1 MPSGSRGETVLHAGV
16 DYLTCTGLT
25 KKSSMKLAT
34 RAHSLMLKEQRRGN
48 TVSKWGMA
56 GFNGMQVGQ
65 IQTGEKNDEV
75 LVRLSGELAAS
86 EWRYFVEHCDN
97 VSRIDL
103 QTTVHSDEPTRVRM
117 QRHIGQ
123 ARRFKRKHPQSG
135 EVTIYDRV
143 VKPKTIYF
151 NERISDRYLRC
162 YDKEFESKL
171 DHFKGCLRY
180 EGEFK
185 HRLGMR
191 IATALL
197 GQECEAAWITA
208 EVCSNF
214 RARGLCCRYHLDD
227 SRPIGLPRSRSDHE
241 KTLDWLHTSVRPSV
255 QRLLDHGLHQE
266 IIEALQ
272 LREFMADRFNS
283 FGQSQAKDR
292 KRG

>member
-1 MPSGSRGETVLHAGV
+1 MPSGMPCETVLHAGV
-16 DYLTCTGLT
+16 DWLTCTGLS
-25 KKSSMKLAT
+25 KKSSMKLST
-34 RAHSLMLKEQRRGN
+34 RAHTLMLQEQKRGN

-65 IQTGEKNDEV
+65 IQTGQKNDEL
-75 LVRLSGELAAS
+75 LVRLSGELAS
-86 EWRYFVEHCDN
+86 REWRYFVEHADN

-103 QTTVHSDEPTRVRM
+103 QTTVYSDESTRVRM

-123 ARRFKRKHPQSG
+123 ARRFKRKHPSSG

-151 NERISDRYLRC
+151 NERVSDRYLRC

-197 GQECEAAWITA
+197 QESSEAGWITA

-214 RARGLCCRYHLDD
+214 RARGLCCRYHLDS
-227 SRPIGLPRSRSDHE
+227 SRPIGLPRARSDHE
-241 KTLDWLHTSVRPSV
+241 KTLDWLHDSVRPSV
-255 QRLLDHGLHQE
+255 QRLLACGMHQE
-266 IIEALQ
+266 IIDALE

-283 FGQSQAKDR
+283 FRQPEAKHR